1 MADWDFKKIKRII
14 GSLKGITPF
23 MPGFA
28 GTEIEKEALAK
39 WFYFKAQGK
48 LPQEE
53 IAPEIALNG
62 KTLFG
67 SFCSDCHENSP
78 DDPLFLKTINITD
91 IDEMMGILGRLNELN
106 EDMPPFEGND
116 QEKKALAEY
125 IIKSRSEK

>member
-1 MADWDFKKIKRII
+1 
-14 GSLKGITPF
+14 

-39 WFYFKAQGK
+39 WFYYEANGK

-53 IAPEIALNG
+53 IPSEVTLDGKAL
-62 KTLFG
+62 FE
-67 SFCSDCHENSP
+67 SFCSDCHENST
-78 DDPLFLKTINITD
+78 DDPLFLKTLNITG
-91 IDEMMGILGRLNELN
+91 IDEMMDILSRLNELN